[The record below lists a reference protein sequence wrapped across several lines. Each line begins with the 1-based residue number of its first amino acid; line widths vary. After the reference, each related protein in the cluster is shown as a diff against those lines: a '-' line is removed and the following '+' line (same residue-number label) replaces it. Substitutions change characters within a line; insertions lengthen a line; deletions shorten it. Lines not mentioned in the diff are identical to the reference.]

1 MSDAKFKIGK
11 LLGEGAFG
19 KVFLIED
26 KNDPSQ
32 EYAMKIM
39 QIGKMEPEEVTLALQ
54 EIKLLSD
61 LNHENILAYVEAF
74 PQDGCL
80 CIVTEFCSN
89 GDLSDY
95 IEKQH
100 GTKLEELRLIEWFK
114 QLTSAIEYMHSKNI
128 IHRDLK
134 VANVFLDKNMNCKLG
149 DFGVARILESPAAM
163 AQTQVGTYH
172 YMSPE
177 IFMGIRYNSKT
188 DIWSLAVLIYELATL
203 EKPFDALFLPMLIFK
218 VTRGEKPEMPK
229 GYRKEFCA
237 LLSRMME
244 KDPNDRPSAAEM
256 MKDVL
261 FQDASKPDPM
271 PNLRSQGDY
280 GSKDYEAGGLN
291 LNNFLRTIGDMSVAG
306 RKRPQ
311 AQPKPP
317 LKPKPRVAKPR
328 DKAEPEEE
336 LTGDPVMDLVTRT
349 LSSMGHNTLKPAG
362 KNQMQHH
369 VEMLRM
375 YILRVLD
382 NDRALF
388 DRAVSELDSVADKD
402 DLEEKL
408 IRILGHE
415 RYGLCGVQLLHY
427 KNFTYNIRT

>member
-32 EYAMKIM
+32 EYDIELTK
-39 QIGKMEPEEVTLALQ
+39 EVVDVSLEWVVDVSSEEVVDVSSEGVVDVSSEGVVDVNL
-54 EIKLLSD
+54 EGVVDVSS
-61 LNHENILAYVEAF
+61 EEV
-74 PQDGCL
+74 
-80 CIVTEFCSN
+80 V
-89 GDLSDY
+89 DLS
-95 IEKQH
+95 
-100 GTKLEELRLIEWFK
+100 LEEVVDVSVEEVVDVSSEGVVDVSSEECVVEVKGEVLVDNRDEEVVDVK
-114 QLTSAIEYMHSKNI
+114 GEGMVDYMHSKNI

-163 AQTQVGTYH
+163 AQTQ
-172 YMSPE
+172 
-177 IFMGIRYNSKT
+177 
-188 DIWSLAVLIYELATL
+188 
-203 EKPFDALFLPMLIFK
+203 
-218 VTRGEKPEMPK
+218 
-229 GYRKEFCA
+229 
-237 LLSRMME
+237 
-244 KDPNDRPSAAEM
+244 
-256 MKDVL
+256 
-261 FQDASKPDPM
+261 